1 MPITIK
7 DIARV
12 ANVSYSTVS
21 RALADSTRVKPATRA
36 RIQRFA
42 REMGYTPSAAA
53 LSLVTQRTM
62 TIGVVAT
69 TMTDMFQA
77 EVIQA
82 IEHAALSHGYSVI
95 LTQSGFGSEREL
107 AEIRALRE
115 RRVDGIILISVRAGG
130 VYAAVLQ
137 GTNIPLVFI
146 NSCQT
151 DYGRSVRVDSLRG
164 GTEAVEHL
172 LDLGH
177 RRIAYITGPDEDWD
191 NLARQEGYRSA
202 LRARGIAIDPALI
215 VYGDCRPSGGIRG
228 MQQLLSVPHPP
239 TAVFC
244 YNDATALGAMRH
256 ACSVGRRV
264 PDDLSVIGFDDTDLS
279 AYFEPPLTTIAQ
291 PKQEL
296 GRKAMEAILS
306 MLGGEDVEDAHL
318 LPCELVVRKSTAC
331 VSTR

>member
-1 MPITIK
+1 MPISIK
-7 DIARV
+7 DVAKI

-21 RALADSTRVKPATRA
+21 RALADSPRVKPATRA
-36 RIQRFA
+36 RIKRLA

-53 LSLVTQRTM
+53 RSLVTQRSM

-82 IEHAALSHGYSVI
+82 IEHAALSHEYSVI

-115 RRVDGIILISVRAGG
+115 RRVDGIILISVRTGG

-172 LDLGH
+172 LELGH

-191 NLARQEGYRSA
+191 NLARQEGYEQA
-202 LRARGIAIDPALI
+202 LLSCGISVDPDL
-215 VYGDCRPSGGIRG
+215 VVQGDCRPGGGIRA
-228 MQQLLSVPHPP
+228 MQQLLSLPSPP

-244 YNDATALGAMRH
+244 YNDATALGALRY
-256 ACSVGRRV
+256 AYSVGKRV
-264 PDDLSVIGFDDTDLS
+264 PNDLSIIGFDNTDLS

-291 PKQEL
+291 PKQAL
-296 GRKAMEAILS
+296 GQKAMEVILS
-306 MLGGEDVEDAHL
+306 MLRGEGAEEVHL
-318 LPCELVVRKSTAC
+318 LPCELILRKSTA
-331 VSTR
+331 RPGA